1 MDCQPLNSEPVF
13 LPVGNENSALKT
25 SIILGAFCKEW
36 ALEKAGILKNDV
48 AEY

>member
-1 MDCQPLNSEPVF
+1 MRIHLSKLASF
-13 LPVGNENSALKT
+13 F
-25 SIILGAFCKEW
+25 GAFCKEW